1 MVIASFY
8 QEQGFRDMN
17 EVEELSKVDL
27 KNLPALRHILLSDLH
42 QNVLKN
48 LYLEL
53 GTGPVLYL
61 LSPSYSV
68 ITPTPN
74 ETISDFISKNEALLD
89 YLKEYIVQNLAVYS
103 VLLDVN
109 SYFAEQNNYVVLA
122 RLRERDSD
130 GRRYE
135 IKFYT
140 HSSREL
146 LTNYKD
152 KIYIGRDFIDLFHF
166 KRKYFGVKEI
176 VNSVKD
182 QYEVLLD
189 KAEEKLNEPL
199 EYKSFFQEM
208 KESVT
213 ELRNESLLIL
223 QSLPPYLDF
232 SKLRSKDLI
241 EINAQYRTI
250 NHFLIELTDEVGEF
264 ENLLHNKNENNFVR
278 YATKYKK
285 DLANAISYFNIK
297 IIGRLNDRI
306 LNLKA
311 KS

>member
-1 MVIASFY
+1 
-8 QEQGFRDMN
+8 MN
-17 EVEELSKVDL
+17 EVEELSKVEV
-27 KNLPALRHILLSDLH
+27 KSLPPLQSILLSDLH
-42 QNVLKN
+42 QQVLKN

-74 ETISDFISKNEALLD
+74 ETINDFLSKNGDLLN
-89 YLKEYIVQNLAVYS
+89 YFKEYIIQNLAVYS
-103 VLLDVN
+103 SLLDVN
-109 SYFAEQNNYVVLA
+109 SYFAEQNNYLVLA
-122 RLRERDSD
+122 RLRERDSG

-140 HSSREL
+140 HSPREL
-146 LTNYKD
+146 MTNYKD

-166 KRKYFGVKEI
+166 RRKYLGVKEL

-189 KAEEKLNEPL
+189 KAEEKLNEPM

-208 KESVT
+208 KESVN
-213 ELRNESLLIL
+213 ELRNESLVIL
-223 QSLPPYLDF
+223 QSLPPYLNF
-232 SKLRSKDLI
+232 NKLKGKDLI

-250 NHFLIELTDEVGEF
+250 NHFLIELTDEVAEF
-264 ENLLHNKNENNFVR
+264 ENLLRYNKENNFVR
-278 YATKYKK
+278 YVTKYKK

-297 IIGRLNDRI
+297 IMGCLNDKI
-306 LNLKA
+306 LNLKF
-311 KS
+311 KH